1 MPVMAEDV
9 RHFSVELSASDHGV
23 RRTRHAAEHVLH
35 CWGMGE
41 LADVTALLLSEL
53 LTNVLLHVGPGAWHL
68 LTLRHKGPLLYVEVR
83 DACPR
88 LPVSRGGNAD
98 DEFGRGLKL
107 VACLAETW
115 GVDLLPHGK
124 AVWFTLRTG

>member
-1 MPVMAEDV
+1 MAEDV
-9 RHFSVELSASDHGV
+9 RHFSVELSASNHGV
-23 RRTRHAAEHVLH
+23 RRTRHAAERVLH
-35 CWGMGE
+35 SWGMRE

-68 LTLRHKGPLLYVEVR
+68 LTLRQDGPRLYVEVR
-83 DACPR
+83 DASPR

-107 VACLAETW
+107 LACLAETW
-115 GVDLLPHGK
+115 GVDPFPGGK
-124 AVWFTLRTG
+124 AVWFTMRAG